1 MAKMKAMEFTDKLN
15 LQPVIRPVPEP
26 QAGEILIQ
34 VSAVGVTRTEKL
46 WSTTSHY
53 ADGTARSKAIPG
65 HEFSGTVA
73 GLGAGVTGYS
83 LGDAVFGLN
92 DWFAEGATAEFCITK
107 PSNLSL
113 KPSSL
118 SHIEAA
124 SVPIGLLT
132 AWQGLQSKQNYR
144 KANESLYTEGLGR
157 WDFLRFNLQN
167 REEHM

>member
-73 GLGAGVTGYS
+73 GLAAGVTGY
-83 LGDAVFGLN
+83 
-92 DWFAEGATAEFCITK
+92 I
-107 PSNLSL
+107 LS
-113 KPSSL
+113 PGWSW
-118 SHIEAA
+118 I
-124 SVPIGLLT
+124 
-132 AWQGLQSKQNYR
+132 
-144 KANESLYTEGLGR
+144 
-157 WDFLRFNLQN
+157 
-167 REEHM
+167 